1 MNEAVKLS
9 AHLQALGMQAEKLL
23 NHRLQN
29 IGCEKRWLWKARTES
44 LESLGFFQ
52 VKVNDIVFINLIR
65 EVPLP
70 PIPRSGGYIN

>member
-29 IGCEKRWLWKARTES
+29 IGCEKRSCILTH
-44 LESLGFFQ
+44 LE
-52 VKVNDIVFINLIR
+52 
-65 EVPLP
+65 
-70 PIPRSGGYIN
+70 